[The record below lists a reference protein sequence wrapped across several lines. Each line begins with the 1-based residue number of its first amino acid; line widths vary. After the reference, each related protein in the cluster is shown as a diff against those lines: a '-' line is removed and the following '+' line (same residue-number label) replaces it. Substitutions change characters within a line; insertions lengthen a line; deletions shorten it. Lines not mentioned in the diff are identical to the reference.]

1 MKPIR
6 SIINDGI
13 YRVSLVA
20 SSPSRFLPSV
30 TEGVTNL
37 FKIKSENA
45 RLKEELEIY
54 KKKELNLEYLSNQNK
69 NLKKILDSEESYLG
83 KENIILSKVLIDK
96 NSPYLKSIIIN
107 KGSSAGILKGMPVL
121 DKEYLIGRIVEI
133 NYLSS
138 RVLLLNDLNSRV
150 PVTFGEEGIQA
161 ILKGNGGSRPSL
173 EYLPEEYVVE
183 SGIDVFTSG
192 KDGIFP
198 SGSPIGTTDENGEV
212 KLFSESSQLSFVKVD
227 LANLNKDNF

>member
-1 MKPIR
+1 MMV
-6 SIINDGI
+6 SIGF
-13 YRVSLVA
+13 SLVA

-45 RLKEELEIY
+45 RLKKSLNIQ
-54 KKKELNLEYLSNQNK
+54 KKELNLEYLSNQNK

-138 RVLLLNDLNSRV
+138 RVLFLLNDLNSRS
-150 PVTFGEEGIQA
+150 PCNFWRRR
-161 ILKGNGGSRPSL
+161 NPS
-173 EYLPEEYVVE
+173 
-183 SGIDVFTSG
+183 
-192 KDGIFP
+192 
-198 SGSPIGTTDENGEV
+198 
-212 KLFSESSQLSFVKVD
+212 
-227 LANLNKDNF
+227 NFKR